1 MPTDPRFWSQVVLQ
15 SVVLFLLLVAWLGLI
30 VPVFPGLVVMWLIT
44 VIYAGLEYAAGRMTT
59 LGWIAFGAIS
69 ILMLVGSFIDNVII
83 ARRMRGRL
91 IPWSSIAVAF
101 AAGIIGSFLLT
112 PLLGIVA
119 SLVALFAMETVRLR
133 DHRQGFASAKVY
145 MIARGW
151 SFLAVFGI
159 GGLILGL
166 WAVWAFIG

>member
-1 MPTDPRFWSQVVLQ
+1 MPTDTRFWSQVVIQ
-15 SVVLFLLLVAWLGLI
+15 TFTFFMLLIAWLGLV
-30 VPVFPGLVVMWLIT
+30 VPVFPGLVVMWLIAA
-44 VIYAGLEYAAGRMTT
+44 VYAGIEYAAGRMTT
-59 LGWIAFGAIS
+59 LGWILFAAIS
-69 ILMLVGSFIDNVII
+69 VLMVVGSFIDNIII

-91 IPWSSIAVAF
+91 IPWSSIALAF

-119 SLVALFAMETVRLR
+119 SLLALFAVETARLH
-133 DHRQGFASAKVY
+133 DHREGLTSAKVY

-159 GGLILGL
+159 GGLILVL
-166 WAVWAFIG
+166 WAIWAFI

>member
-15 SVVLFLLLVAWLGLI
+15 TLTLFMLLVAWLGLI

-44 VIYAGLEYAAGRMTT
+44 AIYAGLEYVAGRMTA
-59 LGWIAFGAIS
+59 LGWILFAAIS
-69 ILMLVGSFIDNVII
+69 LLMLVGSFIDNIII

-91 IPWSSIAVAF
+91 IPWSSIAMAF
-101 AAGIIGSFLLT
+101 AAGIVGSFVLT
-112 PLLGIVA
+112 PLLGIAA
-119 SLVALFAMETVRLR
+119 SLLTLFAVESVRLH

-159 GGLILGL
+159 GGLMLAL
-166 WAVWAFIG
+166 WAVWAFT

>member
-1 MPTDPRFWSQVVLQ
+1 MPTDPRFWSQVILQ
-15 SVVLFLLLVAWLGLI
+15 TVTLFLLLVAWLGLI

-44 VIYAGLEYAAGRMTT
+44 AIYAGLELAAGRMTT
-59 LGWIAFGAIS
+59 LGWIVFGAIS
-69 ILMLVGSFIDNVII
+69 VLMVVGSFVDNVII

-91 IPWSSIAVAF
+91 IPWSSIALAF
-101 AAGIIGSFLLT
+101 AAGIVGSFILT
-112 PLLGIVA
+112 PLLGIAA
-119 SLVALFAMETVRLR
+119 SLLALFAAETARLR

-159 GGLILGL
+159 GGLILAL
-166 WAVWAFIG
+166 WALWAFIG